1 MNLDLYT
8 EEYKNFRFLKS
19 PPEHVEFFRE
29 NIALGNKIRPLT
41 ALNNENFVWK
51 HKLTFMEQLLDL
63 RNDAVYIVFPGI
75 LNSKNDFE
83 IANVMEIVHPVILSR
98 NPAIYDNPKEL
109 TIEDLPE
116 LESNEKALR
125 TYVCSGNYA
134 NMLDTR
140 IFSVESLPLVPLAV
154 GNSFTALFYNKKTA
168 ESYGRAVTHYL
179 RYMNDAVSSFT
190 GLI

>member
-19 PPEHVEFFRE
+19 PPEHVKFFRE
-29 NIALGNKIRPLT
+29 NIALGNKIRPPT

-63 RNDAVYIVFPGI
+63 RNDSVYIVFPGI

-83 IANVMEIVHPVILSR
+83 SASVVEIVQPVILSR

-116 LESNEKALR
+116 LESNEKGSIA
-125 TYVCSGNYA
+125 YICSGNYA
-134 NMLDTR
+134 NMLDSR
-140 IFSVESLPLVPLAV
+140 IFSVKSLPLVPLTAD
-154 GNSFTALFYNKKTA
+154 NSFTSLFYNKKTA
-168 ESYGRAVTHYL
+168 ESYGKAVTHYL

-190 GLI
+190 SMI